1 MQNKNKHLTLDDRR
15 VILSGIR
22 NNSSKKAIA
31 DTIGKDPTT
40 VAKEIRLHRIKT
52 AACKYTRDCAL
63 FPTCRS
69 KRSCSADCEHYV
81 PFFCKRRDRA
91 PGACN
96 GCERY
101 RSCHYDKYYYNPEEA
116 HDDYR
121 NTLVDARLG
130 VNLTTSEAMGIGKI
144 VKPLLDQKQSP
155 YVIVQNHPELGICE
169 KTLYNYIESGS
180 LKCAGITAMDLR
192 RQVSR
197 KITKKVSS
205 RYKKRKDNAYL
216 KGRTYSDYLQFMEA
230 YPGTSIVQGDT
241 VYNDVSN
248 GPFIQ
253 TFKFIKYSFLFA
265 LYHEKKDAQS
275 MKEGFDALEDILGKD
290 IFRTEVHICLLDRGS
305 EFTDA
310 EGIEKGKNGL
320 LRTHVFYCD
329 PMRSNQKGTLENN
342 HIELRYILP
351 KGHDLH
357 ALGLKSQKDLNK
369 VLSHINSFPKEK
381 LNGKTPFEL
390 MQFMNP
396 ELLDKLLDFG
406 LTIIEKDAVNLTPS
420 LLRNK

>member
-15 VILSGIR
+15 VILSGIK

-40 VAKEIRLHRIKT
+40 VAKEIRLHRSKT
-52 AACKYTRDCAL
+52 ATCKYTRDCSH
-63 FPTCRS
+63 FPTCKS
-69 KRSCSADCEHYV
+69 KRSCSANCEHYV
-81 PFFCKRRDRA
+81 PFTCKRRDKS

-96 GCERY
+96 GCDNY

-121 NTLVDARLG
+121 DTLVDARLG
-130 VNLTTSEAMGIGKI
+130 VNLTTSEALKIGKM

-169 KTLYNYIESGS
+169 KTLYNYIESGA

-197 KITKKVSS
+197 KISKKVSS

-216 KGRTYSDYLQFMEA
+216 KGRTYNDYLQFIEEH
-230 YPGTSIVQGDT
+230 PNVSIVQGDT
-241 VYNDVSN
+241 VYNDISN

-253 TFKFIKYSFLFA
+253 TFKFVNYSFLFGI
-265 LYHEKKDAQS
+265 YHDNKDAKA
-275 MKEGFDALEDILGKD
+275 MKEGIDKLESILGEEMFKK
-290 IFRTEVHICLLDRGS
+290 EVNVCLLDRGS

-310 EGIEKGKNGL
+310 QGIEKNKDGL

-351 KGHDLH
+351 KHYDLR
-357 ALGLKSQKDLNK
+357 ALGLKSQKDLNR
-369 VLSHINSFPKEK
+369 VLSHVDSFPKEK

-396 ELLDKLLDFG
+396 ELLRKLLDFG
-406 LTIIEKDAVNLTPS
+406 LTIIDKRCGQPDTI
-420 LLRNK
+420 RIKK